1 MLILSAPCFIIGAVN
16 PLTIGLS
23 TGISLFVLLLATS
36 IAVLTYVIYIGCT
49 SKTKAV
55 SKRTSYVEQNLDE
68 TFDEKIVK
76 NCSDE
81 SSV

>member
-16 PLTIGLS
+16 RWTIGLS

-36 IAVLTYVIYIGCT
+36 IAMLTYVIYIGRT
-49 SKTKAV
+49 SKTKTV

-76 NCSDE
+76 NSSDE